1 MIRVENLWKS
11 FGRQEVLRGVSF
23 EVQPGEF
30 VALIG
35 LQRLRQEPAAETPGR
50 AAQTRLRPNLGRRQ
64 RRRGARQA
72 RIRVPAKPHRLCFPG
87 RGACLIP

>member
-1 MIRVENLWKS
+1 MIRVDNLWKS

-35 LQRLRQEPAAETPGR
+35 GSGCGKSLLLKLLVSLLKPDNGRIWVSGKDVAALQQERT
-50 AAQTRLRPNLGRRQ
+50 
-64 RRRGARQA
+64 
-72 RIRVPAKPHRLCFPG
+72 RVPEKPHRLCFPG
-87 RGACLIP
+87 RGLV